1 MQATGGSGTYIW
13 SCDPEGVVGVGVNGT
28 LEVLE
33 QGVTMVY
40 AADVR
45 NTAHYNQSEVS
56 KVFLFNFCNYTK
68 IFVWHFF
75 VMNVTIVERVKRARH
90 SLRVYKSKFSGC
102 VYSRYVK

>member
-33 QGVTMVY
+33 QGVTMVF

-56 KVFLFNFCNYTK
+56 KVFLFNFCNIRKYLYAL
-68 IFVWHFF
+68 FCY
-75 VMNVTIVERVKRARH
+75 ERNYCRA
-90 SLRVYKSKFSGC
+90 SEMSETLSKGVQKQVFGVC
-102 VYSRYVK
+102 IYM